1 MGQVLAIFRVMPD
14 EPGAEKGIILEI
26 RKMKGLEIRDIKTED
41 IAFGLKAVI
50 VGVLLE
56 DSEGSKI
63 QEMEKMFSAIK
74 GVSQAEME
82 NSTLL

>member
-63 QEMEKMFSAIK
+63 QEMEKKFSAIK